1 MGKGT
6 YKRKQ
11 ELDANDSDESSADSI
26 FGDEQTT
33 TTRCGG
39 QGLGAVELKPAA
51 DDERAAPVID
61 GACLNEEANVCTAYL
76 INWRAIIDSDAEKE
90 DGKNARA

>member
-61 GACLNEEANVCTAYL
+61 GACLNEEANVRFWHLADKL
-76 INWRAIIDSDAEKE
+76 RLSRDVS
-90 DGKNARA
+90 

>member
-1 MGKGT
+1 MQPSNSEHEGEGNRDTVDAKGRV

-39 QGLGAVELKPAA
+39 QGLGAVELKPTA
-51 DDERAAPVID
+51 DDERAA
-61 GACLNEEANVCTAYL
+61 ERT
-76 INWRAIIDSDAEKE
+76 
-90 DGKNARA
+90 